1 MDKPKFGGPGRLKQK
16 CIERRCTL
24 ERQQDLE
31 IKKEK
36 ERKNANALFA
46 KEFQAATN
54 QLASQIFKNTSLGAS
69 TTTTT
74 TSTTSIGDVG
84 SGVGGGGGANSQ
96 EGAIGSST
104 SGGGGV
110 TFPKP
115 LLNHMTDALKRQHQQ
130 LLTAQTKDQPVSVVA
145 AMDDDDDD
153 EDVEIDVDDP

>member
-1 MDKPKFGGPGRLKQK
+1 MLIFAHFSSIFTKNILRCRFCLDKPKFGGPGRLKQK

-54 QLASQIFKNTSLGAS
+54 QLASQIFKNTSLV
-69 TTTTT
+69 
-74 TSTTSIGDVG
+74 GDAEVTG
-84 SGVGGGGGANSQ
+84 
-96 EGAIGSST
+96 ST

-130 LLTAQTKDQPVSVVA
+130 LINSSNQSNDQLEPTQVA
-145 AMDDDDDD
+145 KMDEDDD
-153 EDVEIDVDDP
+153 EDVEVDVDDP

>member
-54 QLASQIFKNTSLGAS
+54 QLASQIFKNTSLV
-69 TTTTT
+69 
-74 TSTTSIGDVG
+74 GDSEVG
-84 SGVGGGGGANSQ
+84 STG
-96 EGAIGSST
+96 ST

-130 LLTAQTKDQPVSVVA
+130 LLNSSTTNQSNDQLEPTQVSK
-145 AMDDDDDD
+145 MDEDDD
-153 EDVEIDVDDP
+153 EDVEVDVDDP